1 MLENV
6 RSPKASERVI
16 VALDCTEQR
25 AVELAGELAGELS
38 WAKVGMELFYA
49 SGGSVVRALKERGLR
64 VFLDLKLHDIPN
76 TVRCAARELARPG
89 AEMVTIPAFGGPAM
103 VADVVEGIDQGARA
117 AGVAAPRLLAVTV
130 LTSMDQAALTSVGV
144 ERPVAQ
150 QAALLASM
158 ARENGA
164 DGVVCSALEARGMRD
179 LLGEGAL
186 VVTPGIR
193 PAGAAVGDQARVA
206 TPASAIAAGS
216 SHLVV
221 GRPVTKAEDPRASL
235 AAIVDEVASA
245 L

>member
-1 MLENV
+1 MLADV
-6 RSPKASERVI
+6 RNPQASERVI

-25 AVELAGELAGELS
+25 AVELADDLSGELS

-49 SGGSVVRALKERGLR
+49 SGGSVIRALKDRGLR

-76 TVRCAARELARPG
+76 TVRCAARELARLG
-89 AEMVTIPAFGGPAM
+89 ADMVTVHACGGPAM
-103 VADVVEGIDQGARA
+103 VAAAREGLDEGARA
-117 AGVAAPRLLAVTV
+117 AGVEAPRLLAVTV
-130 LTSMDQAALTSVGV
+130 LTSMDQQALASVGV

-150 QAALLASM
+150 QASLLAAM

-164 DGVVCSALEARGMRD
+164 DGVVCSALEARGMRE

>member
-1 MLENV
+1 MLADV
-6 RSPKASERVI
+6 RNPQASERVI

-25 AVELAGELAGELS
+25 AVELADDLSGELS

-49 SGGSVVRALKERGLR
+49 SGGSVIRALKDRGLR

-76 TVRCAARELARPG
+76 TVRCAARELARLG
-89 AEMVTIPAFGGPAM
+89 ADMVTVHACGGPAM
-103 VADVVEGIDQGARA
+103 VTAAREGLDEGAQA
-117 AGVAAPRLLAVTV
+117 AGVEAPRLLAVTV
-130 LTSMDQAALTSVGV
+130 LTSMDQQALASVGV

-150 QAALLASM
+150 QASLLAAM

-164 DGVVCSALEARGMRD
+164 DGVVCSALEARGMRE

-193 PAGAAVGDQARVA
+193 PAGATVGDQARVA